1 MENPKY
7 SVVVPVYRSAGTLD
21 ELCARLTKL
30 FDTVLK
36 ESFEIILVNDASPDD
51 SWEVITSLHQK
62 NPKVK
67 GINLSRNF
75 GQHSATICGFA
86 HARGDYVI
94 TLDDDLQ
101 HPPEEIPKM
110 VQAMQENPQIDV
122 VMGSFISKKHSL
134 IRKLGTSLMN
144 RLTSY
149 ISGKDPKL
157 RLTSFR
163 LMRAALVRE
172 VLQIQD
178 QNPRLGYMI
187 LKLTKNITNV
197 NVKHE
202 NRTVGKS
209 GYSLGRLI
217 KDLLNNVLNNSSLPL
232 KLISVAGFA
241 SAIFSFVLG
250 VYYIYRY
257 LFVGVSVKGWT
268 TLILLLLFFFGLTLF
283 SVGIIGNYLIKILTG
298 TKKYPQYVVRDI
310 LQ

>member
-187 LKLTKNITNV
+187 LKLTKNIT
-197 NVKHE
+197 KAA
-202 NRTVGKS
+202 TAWA
-209 GYSLGRLI
+209 
-217 KDLLNNVLNNSSLPL
+217 D
-232 KLISVAGFA
+232 
-241 SAIFSFVLG
+241 
-250 VYYIYRY
+250 
-257 LFVGVSVKGWT
+257 
-268 TLILLLLFFFGLTLF
+268 
-283 SVGIIGNYLIKILTG
+283 
-298 TKKYPQYVVRDI
+298 
-310 LQ
+310 